1 MKLSTTK
8 SISSPARTDKFPPPL
23 MRFLRTNAGSRSSRR
38 SRSSPMFVLRNKKTI
53 ETTQE
58 PSSPKVTCMGQVRAK
73 RSSSKSKSKSKQ
85 KQKQKQS
92 STTPTHHWWIK
103 KPNPCRC
110 RPVWPKWA
118 FFRRKKPTKPKQDSV
133 KSESNR
139 NSNFT
144 LEDEQ
149 RVSVSVESVD
159 NAIASNSN
167 CSTPPKNALLLTR
180 CRSAPYRSSS
190 LASRFW
196 SSPLRNEEETEST
209 SIEDNE
215 ESSSQSQKRESV
227 SDKEDSI
234 GERIG
239 LIKDLENVEELLLKG
254 RVKKEEEEDS
264 AVARPVVLTRCKSEP
279 ARVSYKIDPE
289 VNSNL
294 WKKTRMGFAVTSSP
308 LHILSD

>member
-73 RSSSKSKSKSKQ
+73 RSSSKS
-85 KQKQKQS
+85 

-110 RPVWPKWA
+110 RLVWPKWA

-159 NAIASNSN
+159 NAIVSNSN

-209 SIEDNE
+209 SIDDNE

-239 LIKDLENVEELLLKG
+239 LTKDLENVQELLLKG
-254 RVKKEEEEDS
+254 RVKKEEEDS

-279 ARVSYKIDPE
+279 ARVSYRIDPE

-294 WKKTRMGFAVTSSP
+294 WKKTRLGFP